1 MLKNKVM
8 FLVPGLLLGVSTFA
22 APKTPAPKV
31 PAGSPDFTVRR
42 DHVGRQEV
50 LRNTDAEVAHEVLQL
65 RQQGG
70 TLTAGLTGHAQPHY
84 QRALERLRF
93 LSDLK

>member
-50 LRNTDAEVAHEVLQL
+50 LRNTDAEVA
-65 RQQGG
+65 
-70 TLTAGLTGHAQPHY
+70 
-84 QRALERLRF
+84 RANRLVVEGKFDEAIELYRAVAKSLENF
-93 LSDLK
+93 A